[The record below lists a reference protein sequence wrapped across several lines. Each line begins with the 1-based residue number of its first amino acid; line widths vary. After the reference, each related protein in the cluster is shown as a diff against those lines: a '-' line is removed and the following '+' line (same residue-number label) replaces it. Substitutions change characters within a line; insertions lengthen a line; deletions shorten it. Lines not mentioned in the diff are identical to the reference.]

1 MFRILK
7 YLFFLSFL
15 GFIALI
21 AYAYLAPFFGA
32 DFAPAPT
39 EIRTPVVL
47 DAN

>member
-1 MFRILK
+1 MFRIIK
-7 YLFFLSFL
+7 YLFFLSVL
-15 GFIALI
+15 GLLALI

-32 DFAPAPT
+32 DFAPTPT